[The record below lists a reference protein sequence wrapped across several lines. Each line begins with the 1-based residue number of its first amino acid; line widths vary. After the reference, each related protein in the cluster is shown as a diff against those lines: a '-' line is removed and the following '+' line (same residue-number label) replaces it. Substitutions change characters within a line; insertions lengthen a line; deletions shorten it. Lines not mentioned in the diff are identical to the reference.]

1 MMETKRIKGGLVQ
14 VLLYVLFAI
23 VCVVNLYPVF
33 WVVASSFKTNQEFLV
48 SLLAL
53 PTRFEFTNYVKA
65 WQESRIGVY
74 FFNSLYVAILSI
86 VVILFLAVMVSYAL
100 ARYSFKLRNTIYAFF
115 LIGMLIPV
123 HSTLVPIFVTFSSLG
138 LANKWFTLILP
149 YVGFNMPF
157 AIFILESFIRTVPIQ
172 IEEAAV
178 IDGCSKPAIL
188 ARIVFPLCG
197 PAVATVCVMT
207 FFNIW
212 NDFIFPLILVTDN
225 NLKTVQLGL
234 QNFIGPR
241 SANYPQMM
249 AALTIAIIPVLV
261 TYFVFQKSLIQGM
274 SAGAVKG

>member
-1 MMETKRIKGGLVQ
+1 METKRIKGGLVQ

-23 VCVVNLYPVF
+23 ICVVNLYPVF

-65 WQESRIGVY
+65 WQESRIGVC

-138 LANKWFTLILP
+138 LANKWFTL
-149 YVGFNMPF
+149 
-157 AIFILESFIRTVPIQ
+157 
-172 IEEAAV
+172 
-178 IDGCSKPAIL
+178 
-188 ARIVFPLCG
+188 
-197 PAVATVCVMT
+197 
-207 FFNIW
+207 
-212 NDFIFPLILVTDN
+212 
-225 NLKTVQLGL
+225 
-234 QNFIGPR
+234 
-241 SANYPQMM
+241 
-249 AALTIAIIPVLV
+249 
-261 TYFVFQKSLIQGM
+261 
-274 SAGAVKG
+274 